1 MAQPDMDQMNR
12 IAARQM
18 GVPEQDQAVPPAK
31 APPVEA
37 PTTSQEKAEQT
48 GSPQT
53 EGDRVQQDPVVYK
66 IMMGDEERNLS
77 PEQISSTFSRYKDLN
92 YRNAQMKP
100 VNAIAEKLMETS
112 GANPEQIAKLI
123 NASIQAFTKNSTMGK
138 NRPAQDGVAAPTQP
152 SPTASQPDVDAE
164 FSKYEDDNAISL
176 PPGYREGAARMQRME
191 QQMQQ
196 QMGMMNNLLQRTQ
209 QGAQQ
214 GLDAA
219 QGAKVDRDTAIKQT
233 ISNNLDRA
241 QQQAGLPDEEG
252 KNFMRYAGER
262 GYTIEDFADSGLA
275 IKVINDFKNEQNT
288 PEFQRLQD
296 MASRREAFLKNQA
309 GGPTSTAAPRGGDDT
324 LSRLGAGAL
333 AKNIAGVR

>member
-1 MAQPDMDQMNR
+1 MAQPANMDQMNR
-12 IAARQM
+12 IAAQQM
-18 GVPEQDQAVPPAK
+18 GVPAPAPAK
-31 APPVEA
+31 PAET
-37 PTTSQEKAEQT
+37 PTTPQEAASKT

-53 EGDRVQQDPVVYK
+53 EGDRVQQQPMVYK
-66 IMMGDEERNLS
+66 IKMGDEERALS
-77 PEQISSTFSRYKDLN
+77 SDQISSTFSRYKDLN

-100 VNAIAEKLMETS
+100 VNEIAERLMEKS
-112 GANPEQIAKLI
+112 GANPEQIAKLM
-123 NASIQAFTKNSTMGK
+123 NASIQAFTKNAQMGQS
-138 NRPAQDGVAAPTQP
+138 RPAQAGVAAPTQP
-152 SPTASQPDVDAE
+152 SPTQAQPNIDVE

-214 GLDAA
+214 GLNAA
-219 QGAKVDRDTAIKQT
+219 QGAKSDRNTAIKQT

-241 QQQAGLPDEEG
+241 QQQSGLSDSEG
-252 KNFMRYAGER
+252 KDFMRYAGER
-262 GYTIEDFADSGLA
+262 GYTIEDFADSGLTM
-275 IKVINDFKNEQNT
+275 KVVGDYKNAKNT
-288 PEFQRLQD
+288 PEFERLQN

-309 GGPTSTAAPRGGDDT
+309 GGPTSTAAPRGDNT

-333 AKNIAGVR
+333 AKSVSGTR